1 MFPSSGECKAF
12 GEVIVGC
19 KRKAPNMPNLFPAH
33 AAYASDGC
41 AASSCFVHNDREA
54 FVHFLWICTKWI
66 CTKQKS
72 LEGCLQTCLASSGLH
87 SFLCPHSCSTQ
98 LLPSPQPFL
107 LKQTAGAWARPCQSG
122 PCSRRPSSIMS
133 AAATWRAQQRQSGEE
148 AGQQRSSRP
157 SGAFCRKLAV
167 AQAPFRNS
175 FLLLQAPAKDEQ
187 SEDTAFAFANM
198 RFLLHTVAKRD
209 SALQMLFERNQGTAL
224 RAIWSQD
231 ECTAGNVL
239 ATEARQK
246 VTFLYV
252 SFQQYREALV
262 SPRAWM
268 AISCLTHEQVQRTKG
283 GMAAITAVW
292 LREWARQDLRTPF
305 QVHGVDVCVE
315 LATFLADFEAMKE
328 SFAALGSSGIR
339 PCFLCENVVMKG
351 SPAPDRDPH
360 FCSISEWD
368 VTKFRSM
375 KHEEVVGFMDDVF
388 AKLPELNASA
398 LQLRERCSG
407 FHILRESLWGCPTGR
422 HLLKLDMVMN
432 DNMHCY
438 YAQGIASQELVLFT
452 SAVCEATGFSVAQL
466 GKSAAD
472 AGWLRP
478 ACYRKHGESKQW
490 LARLFRE
497 SLWKGNMFKGS
508 ASQCESL
515 VLLIRWYAV
524 ALQWNA
530 VPALRKQYESF
541 KQLALCADALK
552 STSRTKAWDSL
563 ATVQRDHMRC
573 FLAAYPDGQ
582 ERPKHHHRLHLPEQY
597 KKLGFQCGCWA
608 TESKHRMYKGDLA
621 RQVQHF
627 IQSTNGGV
635 ELSKQLLPKLL
646 LRHCGLATENPL
658 LLDGLWKLEQ
668 TVSAQRDCIAS
679 SFALGDSVVAKQLRA
694 RAAVEHGSSL
704 PLLLRVCKWFPG
716 DWVHCFRARVER

>member
-1 MFPSSGECKAF
+1 MFYAAAAFAAAFSAQANRRSLGKAMP
-12 GEVIVGC
+12 
-19 KRKAPNMPNLFPAH
+19 KRSLLE
-33 AAYASDGC
+33 ASL
-41 AASSCFVHNDREA
+41 VH
-54 FVHFLWICTKWI
+54 
-66 CTKQKS
+66 Q
-72 LEGCLQTCLASSGLH
+72 
-87 SFLCPHSCSTQ
+87 
-98 LLPSPQPFL
+98 
-107 LKQTAGAWARPCQSG
+107 
-122 PCSRRPSSIMS
+122 S

-627 IQSTNGGV
+627 HSVHEWWRRALQAATAEAVAQALRPRDGKSIATGWALEAGADSFSPAR
-635 ELSKQLLPKLL
+635 LHCKLL
-646 LRHCGLATENPL
+646 CSRGLRRRQAAAGRHAGRQQKRCPA
-658 LLDGLWKLEQ
+658 
-668 TVSAQRDCIAS
+668 
-679 SFALGDSVVAKQLRA
+679 A

-704 PLLLRVCKWFPG
+704 PLLLRVLQMVPWG
-716 DWVHCFRARVER
+716 LGALL

>member
-1 MFPSSGECKAF
+1 MDTEATRPTKKARRDPNSFAAAENPRGTPAAGGELLSSPEKEERQRVRQAAAVYECSLRNDL
-12 GEVIVGC
+12 
-19 KRKAPNMPNLFPAH
+19 RKLEFAMQHARTCQGALQTALKHDKMLYSHQEHRRLSSVKVRPPHGAH
-33 AAYASDGC
+33 SNVNPEKSSISEFLLAAT
-41 AASSCFVHNDREA
+41 SSC
-54 FVHFLWICTKWI
+54 
-66 CTKQKS
+66 
-72 LEGCLQTCLASSGLH
+72 
-87 SFLCPHSCSTQ
+87 
-98 LLPSPQPFL
+98 
-107 LKQTAGAWARPCQSG
+107 
-122 PCSRRPSSIMS
+122 
-133 AAATWRAQQRQSGEE
+133 
-148 AGQQRSSRP
+148 
-157 SGAFCRKLAV
+157 
-167 AQAPFRNS
+167 
-175 FLLLQAPAKDEQ
+175 
-187 SEDTAFAFANM
+187 TAFAFANM
-198 RFLLHTVAKRD
+198 RLLLHTVAQQD
-209 SALQMLFERNQGTAL
+209 STLQMLLERNQGTAL
-224 RAIWSQD
+224 RAIWGQD

-239 ATEARQK
+239 ASEARQK

-268 AISCLTHEQVQRTKG
+268 AISCLAHEQVQRTKG

-305 QVHGVDVCVE
+305 QVHGVDVCIE
-315 LATFLADFEAMKE
+315 LATFLADFEAMKA

-368 VTKFRSM
+368 VTKFKSM

-438 YAQGIASQELVLFT
+438 FAQGIASQELVLFT
-452 SAVCEATGFSVAQL
+452 SAVCDATGFSVAQL
-466 GKSAAD
+466 GKAAAD

-478 ACYRKHGESKQW
+478 ACYRKHGESKHW

-597 KKLGFQCGCWA
+597 KKQGFQCGCWA

-627 IQSTNGGV
+627 IQSKTGGV
-635 ELSKQLLPKLL
+635 ELSRQLLPKLL

-679 SFALGDSVVAKQLRA
+679 SFALGESVVAKQLRA
-694 RAAVEHGSSL
+694 GMLDVSRNDVLLHGPQWNMAVLCHFFCECANGSLRIGCTALELVWKDETQRVFKMSPQAILVAWQDLQL
-704 PLLLRVCKWFPG
+704 PRLPTWHRK
-716 DWVHCFRARVER
+716 DVEEFTCIL